1 MDTNL
6 LKEAERMATQKN
18 ATYKVDN
25 RNDFDEINFK
35 TIASQV
41 KMENGTNLESGF
53 FNSKADTGYT
63 KLPNG
68 LILQWG
74 ISIININN
82 NSGAELDANF
92 PVAFPN
98 KVLNL
103 QCTVTW
109 NNINWQ
115 YAEFN
120 CAVANKDD
128 SLSKLRVVAKTCNGN
143 SVTGAVV
150 VLWTALGY

>member
-1 MDTNL
+1 MGV
-6 LKEAERMATQKN
+6 QKN
-18 ATYKVDN
+18 ASYKVHN
-25 RNDFDEINFK
+25 GTDFDEINFK

-41 KMENGTNLESGF
+41 KMASGVDLESGF
-53 FNSKADTGYT
+53 INSKADTGYT

-74 ISIININN
+74 ITVVNINN

-92 PVAFPN
+92 PILFPN

-103 QCTVTW
+103 QATVTW
-109 NNINWQ
+109 NNIGWQ
-115 YAEFN
+115 YAEFT

-128 SLSKLRVVAKTCNGN
+128 SLSKLRVVTKTRNGN
-143 SVTGAVV
+143 LVTGAVV